1 MDFKLPQQR
10 MQKFVDFNVTWLVIL
25 FENGKYPPT
34 KNGGIRSEKSYVS
47 IDNL

>member
-1 MDFKLPQQR
+1 MDFKLPKQR

-34 KNGGIRSEKSYVS
+34 KNGGIRSDKSCVS